1 MLKQKIL
8 EDLKKAIKNL
18 GFESSDIVLSI
29 PENSVFGD
37 YTTNVAFQLSKQ
49 REGKSYQNPKEIA
62 NEILGKLGHPH
73 YLERVEIAGAGFIN
87 FYIKDKELIKTL
99 HSLLITHHSQ
109 GIKYLVEYGHVNP
122 LKEIH
127 IGHLRT
133 FILGESL
140 ARILEYTGNK
150 VFRAN
155 YQGDIGLHI
164 AKAIW
169 GIKKIGLPKTN
180 LDLAQKAQFLGKAYA
195 EGNKAYE
202 ADSNFK
208 KEIEEINIKLYA
220 SDPEYKEIYT
230 LARDWSLSYFEP
242 RYELLGIKYDRCFF
256 ESEVFEIGKQIV
268 LSNVGSV
275 FQESEGAIIFQGEKY
290 GLHNRVFLTSKGN
303 PTYEAKEVG
312 LAKEEYEAF
321 NYDKAIHVVGDEQ
334 KGYFQV
340 VFKALEML
348 FSHLK
353 DKKHHLSYG
362 MVDIKEGKMSSR
374 TGEVITIDDVFD
386 MVSKKVREIMVENK
400 QSLRFANAKLKK
412 GKVYEDVV
420 KKVSLGAIKFT
431 YLKFSPQTNVI
442 FDLEKSVSFQGDSG
456 PYLQYTFARTQSIL
470 RKVKALGHSR
480 PASPE
485 LQRGES
491 NRESMDPPI
500 KLEDD
505 RLEEEERE
513 LLRLFQY
520 FEEIIEAS
528 AKELKTNILTDYL
541 INLAKAFNL
550 FYQKYPVLKSK
561 KEQFRL
567 ILVGKTGE
575 ILKAGLYLLGIEA
588 PEKM

>member
-1 MLKQKIL
+1 MKNLDSSAAPQNDKKDKQKIL
-8 EDLKKAIKNL
+8 I
-18 GFESSDIVLSI
+18 
-29 PENSVFGD
+29 
-37 YTTNVAFQLSKQ
+37 
-49 REGKSYQNPKEIA
+49 
-62 NEILGKLGHPH
+62 
-73 YLERVEIAGAGFIN
+73 
-87 FYIKDKELIKTL
+87 
-99 HSLLITHHSQ
+99 
-109 GIKYLVEYGHVNP
+109 EYGHVNP

-169 GIKKIGLPKTN
+169 GIKKLGFPNKD

-195 EGNKAYE
+195 NGSKAYDE
-202 ADSNFK
+202 DSNAK
-208 KEIEEINIKLYA
+208 KEIEDINEKLYA
-220 SDPEYKEIYT
+220 DDPEYREIYK
-230 LARDWSLSYFEP
+230 LARDWSLTYFEP
-242 RYELLGIKYDRCFF
+242 RYELLGIKYDKCFF
-256 ESEVFEIGKQIV
+256 ESEVFQIGKQIV
-268 LSNVGSV
+268 LSHVGSV
-275 FQESEGAIIFQGEKY
+275 FEESEGAIIFPGEKY

-321 NYDKAIHVVGDEQ
+321 KYDKAIHIVGDEQ

-348 FSHLK
+348 FGHLK

-374 TGEVITIDDVFD
+374 KGEVITIDEVVEI
-386 MVSKKVREIMVENK
+386 VSKKVKEIMLE
-400 QSLRFANAKLKK
+400 SKK
-412 GKVYEDVV
+412 GKLDEEVI

-456 PYLQYTFARTQSIL
+456 PYLQYTYARTQSIL
-470 RKVKALGHSR
+470 SKASILSHSR
-480 PASPE
+480 ASGNPWIPD
-485 LQRGES
+485 QVR
-491 NRESMDPPI
+491 DD
-500 KLEDD
+500 KLEV
-505 RLEEEERE
+505 EERE
-513 LLRLFQY
+513 LLRLFLY
-520 FEEIIEAS
+520 FEEIVEQS
-528 AKELKTNILTDYL
+528 GKELKTNILTEYL
-541 INLAKAFNL
+541 LDLAKAFNL

-561 KEQFRL
+561 KESFRL
-567 ILVGKTGE
+567 KLVEKTGE
-575 ILKAGLYLLGIEA
+575 ILKEGLNLLGIEA